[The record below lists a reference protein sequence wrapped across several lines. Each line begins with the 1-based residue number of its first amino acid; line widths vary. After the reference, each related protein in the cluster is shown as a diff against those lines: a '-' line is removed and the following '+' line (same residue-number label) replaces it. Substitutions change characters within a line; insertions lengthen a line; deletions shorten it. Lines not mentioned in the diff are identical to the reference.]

1 MAPVPGEGSRRFLFY
16 ALDVV
21 DLVLLLLREAV

>member
-16 ALDVV
+16 VPDVV
-21 DLVLLLLREAV
+21 DPVLLLLREAV